1 MLLNDETTWE
11 QFIEFQK
18 VTSVFVED
26 SLSSMALCLNMDEEL
41 ITFEVSEVFDY
52 NADVVTL
59 EFRKAA
65 SKKKVSL
72 YSEFKRVYGE
82 YLEPRGFKLVKSKHP
97 YFVRVLNNEVIQLVS
112 IKKEKDEFADIK
124 NQKNCKINECF
135 EIYAGISM
143 FTLPLI
149 DFDKNP
155 WNLEAQKSILPLSIL
170 YDIYPKRDDSYELTN
185 SDFLISYDPNNEE
198 EKTIKLSHSFTK
210 LMPFVFELFE
220 RSTSFEDLYILGKK
234 MRMSF
239 YDDVLL
245 QNNKTEGIYEKII
258 EEMKNQIEEC
268 RLTKYVNMPERQENY
283 INKLQLAFNNRIKWL
298 KDRDKGG
305 ELHEEYMKE
314 INININQNIAK
325 LTNVGYYEQEK

>member
-97 YFVRVLNNEVIQLVS
+97 YFVRVLNNEVVQLVS

-170 YDIYPKRDDSYELTN
+170 YDICPKRDD
-185 SDFLISYDPNNEE
+185 
-198 EKTIKLSHSFTK
+198 
-210 LMPFVFELFE
+210 M
-220 RSTSFEDLYILGKK
+220 
-234 MRMSF
+234 
-239 YDDVLL
+239 
-245 QNNKTEGIYEKII
+245 
-258 EEMKNQIEEC
+258 
-268 RLTKYVNMPERQENY
+268 
-283 INKLQLAFNNRIKWL
+283 
-298 KDRDKGG
+298 
-305 ELHEEYMKE
+305 
-314 INININQNIAK
+314 
-325 LTNVGYYEQEK
+325 